1 MNTNLDLIS
10 GIILIAYVLGINMIS
25 STKIAFSIPIAIVGI
40 MLIIYHFIKEYLKK
54 IRNFSKVV
62 KVFKT
67 LICIGLICFTLI
79 EIIIVAYPK
88 YKKENSDYI
97 LVLGAGLINGKTPSL
112 TLKGR
117 LDAALECINKYNN
130 SGYIVL
136 SGGKGDD
143 EQIAEAIA
151 MSNYLQNKGIPKE
164 RLIIEDNS
172 RNTYENIKYSKEKIE
187 EHSGKPIDKVTVKI
201 VTTDFH
207 AFRSSILAKRNGY
220 SNFENYSSET
230 VWFLVPVMYTREAL
244 AIIKSIIFD
253 K

>member
-1 MNTNLDLIS
+1 MKKNLDLIV
-10 GIILIAYVLGINMIS
+10 GIIVIIYILGINMIS
-25 STKIAFSIPIAIVGI
+25 STKIAFSVPITIVGI
-40 MLIIYHFIKEYLKK
+40 ILIIYHFIKEYFKE
-54 IRNFSKVV
+54 INNFSKVS
-62 KVFKT
+62 KFLKS
-67 LICIGLICFTLI
+67 LMCLGLIYFTLI
-79 EIIIVAYPK
+79 EVIIVAYPK

-112 TLKGR
+112 TLQGR
-117 LDAALECINKYNN
+117 LDAVLDCINKYDN

-143 EQIAEAIA
+143 EHISEAMS
-151 MSNYLQNKGIPKE
+151 MSNYLQSKGVSKE
-164 RLIIEDNS
+164 RLIIENKS
-172 RNTYENIKYSKEKIE
+172 RNTYENFKYSKEKIE
-187 EHSGKPIDKVTVKI
+187 DHSGKSIDKVTVKI

-207 AFRSSILAKRNGY
+207 AFRSNILAKRNGY
-220 SNFENYSSET
+220 ANFGNYSSET